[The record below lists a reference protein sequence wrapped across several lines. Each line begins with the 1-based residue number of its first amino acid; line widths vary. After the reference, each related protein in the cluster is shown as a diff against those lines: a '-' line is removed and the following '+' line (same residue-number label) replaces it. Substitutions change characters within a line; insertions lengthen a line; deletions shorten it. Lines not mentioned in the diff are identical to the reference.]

1 MSTTKF
7 GKNVIFCGPAQMIEH
22 PIRKEAMT
30 AAGIAPG
37 TLVALNGEGKFAAS
51 GTGLLYV
58 LDRDHLGQQPVTRS
72 YDAGEIATAFWPASG
87 VILNVRAA
95 PGLKIAE
102 DYAVYASANGMVT
115 NVKPA
120 DADAKPI
127 GYAAESLITNDA
139 PALLAIK
146 FV

>member
-7 GKNVIFCGPAQMIEH
+7 GKNVIFCGPAQMLEQ

-30 AAGIAPG
+30 AASIAPG

-72 YDAGEIATAFWPASG
+72 YDAGDLATAFWPVSG
-87 VILNVRAA
+87 VIINVRAA
-95 PGLKIAE
+95 PSLKIAE
-102 DYAVYASANGMVT
+102 DYAIYANADGTVT

-120 DADAKPI
+120 DTGAKPI
-127 GYAAESLITNDA
+127 GYAAESLITNDV
-139 PALLAIK
+139 PALLAVK